1 VPPELRM
8 EALGGRALEGAYR
21 ITPGRCADHG
31 WHKAAP
37 SACRREEYIVRPA
50 PAVGALE
57 PEPEDASLRGR
68 RYSERNLA
76 MTSESVR
83 PNVGSATRPVT
94 VVGANAYAPARK
106 SRVLRFWRCSVE
118 SLGILG
124 ALLLASTNTL
134 AAPSDQPYPVGEL
147 ASTMGGAAVAVTHD
161 GTAPWYNPAGLGR
174 VTEEGISA
182 TLNVYGVQI
191 ERTKNFADGHDLAGT
206 KTAIFPGSVGYV
218 KPLGVFGNGIH
229 HAVGLALVVPDFAR
243 HEVALDENPQS
254 TGYEWHVRERLLEQT
269 LWIVPGWGACFGARL
284 CVGASLQV
292 GYWSATG
299 LYSTFEQ
306 WSADVAPG
314 PPAGADSS
322 TEQDDFSAVQA
333 GMSVGVQYQASDNTW
348 IGLSVRSPVMTIWGS
363 GSILYMD
370 ANLDPAGSV
379 RRANDNQVK
388 IDERLPLN
396 MRLGVGVDLQHW
408 LLAADVSL
416 SLPQS
421 TYQSVR
427 AHDGT
432 TDPANG
438 NVPALRALDV
448 NGQQVGGLIDIGVP
462 LGRSTVVNVS
472 LGAQYRL
479 SPKTAFQAGF
489 FTDFSGQPDALIDEL
504 HPHINRYGI
513 TAGVSLKGR
522 SSTTTIGLIATIGTG
537 RSWSAN
543 QDAQGNNLKAD
554 AQSEAIYFTL
564 GGSTRLGEAPEK
576 PRAST
581 TEPSESAPPLAG
593 VAPREQRG
601 SEAAPSPPTQQD
613 QAAKS
618 PQPKKKVKKTRKKD
632 SE

>member
-1 VPPELRM
+1 
-8 EALGGRALEGAYR
+8 
-21 ITPGRCADHG
+21 
-31 WHKAAP
+31 
-37 SACRREEYIVRPA
+37 
-50 PAVGALE
+50 
-57 PEPEDASLRGR
+57 
-68 RYSERNLA
+68 

-83 PNVGSATRPVT
+83 PNAGSATHPVA
-94 VVGANAYAPARK
+94 VIGANAYAPAR
-106 SRVLRFWRCSVE
+106 RRRALRFWQCYAV
-118 SLGILG
+118 SLGIPG
-124 ALLLASTNTL
+124 ALLLASADAR
-134 AAPSDQPYPVGEL
+134 AAGNDQPYPVGEL

-161 GTAPWYNPAGLGR
+161 GTATWYNPAGLGR

-191 ERTKNFADGHDLAGT
+191 ERTKAFADGLDLAGT

-218 KPLGVFGNGIH
+218 KPLGVLGNDIR

-243 HEVALDENPQS
+243 HEVALDDTQFA
-254 TGYEWHVRERLLEQT
+254 GYEWHVRERLLEQT
-269 LWIVPGWGACFGARL
+269 LWIVPGWGACFGTRL
-284 CVGASLQV
+284 CAGASLQV

-306 WSADVAPG
+306 WSADAASG
-314 PPAGADSS
+314 TPAGANSFI
-322 TEQDDFSAVQA
+322 EQDDLSAVEA
-333 GMSVGVQYQASDNTW
+333 GMSVGVQYRASDSTW

-363 GSILYMD
+363 GSILVMD
-370 ANLDPAGSV
+370 ADQGTGQI
-379 RRANDNQVK
+379 RRANDNSIK

-396 MRLGVGVDLQHW
+396 IRLGMGLDLQDW

-438 NVPALRALDV
+438 SIPALKALDA

-462 LGRSTVVNVS
+462 QGRLTVVNVS

-479 SPKTAFQAGF
+479 SPKTAIQAGF

-513 TAGVSLKGR
+513 TAGVSLKGA

-537 RSWSAN
+537 RSYSVDV
-543 QDAQGNNLKAD
+543 DAQGNNLKAD

-576 PRAST
+576 QRAST
-581 TEPSESAPPLAG
+581 TEPSESAPHLP
-593 VAPREQRG
+593 
-601 SEAAPSPPTQQD
+601 EAAPNRQRDSQASPSPPPEQD
-613 QAAKS
+613 QSATS
-618 PQPKKKVKKTRKKD
+618 PHAKKKAKKTRKKD